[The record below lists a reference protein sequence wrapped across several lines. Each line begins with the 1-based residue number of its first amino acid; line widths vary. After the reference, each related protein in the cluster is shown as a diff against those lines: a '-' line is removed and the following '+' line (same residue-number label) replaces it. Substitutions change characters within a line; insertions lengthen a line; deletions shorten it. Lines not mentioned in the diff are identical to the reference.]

1 MYEKLSQDDEDES
14 DKDDDSNDE
23 KSKEVAKDDRN
34 EEVAKDDKSKEISKE
49 EKNKKAVTDDKI
61 KEELKQN
68 KDDEKVSIKENEVKQ
83 EKEKKNIE
91 EVEKSDHKNVTPEE
105 AHEYHQYPIP
115 GKYQVGP
122 SKPLV
127 NEKDLRLAYVPGVAY
142 PCQEI
147 VKDRDNVYKYTT
159 KDNTVCVI
167 SNGTAVLGLGD
178 IGALA
183 SKPVMEGKGVLLK
196 KFGDVNGVDLEVD
209 TSDPDEFIN
218 CVKLLGSSFGGI
230 NLEDLKGP
238 DCFYIENKL
247 KEIMDIPVFH
257 DDQHG
262 TAIIVAAGVMNAC
275 VLTDRK
281 LEDVK
286 VTFNGAGAAG
296 IACLQ
301 MLLDS
306 GVKPENA
313 ILCDSRGVIY
323 KGRTDGMNEWK
334 EKYVNDT
341 QKRTLEEAV
350 TECDIFVGVSAK
362 DALKPE
368 WVKKMN
374 AKPIIFALANPD
386 PEILPDQ
393 AKEAVPDAIIATG
406 RSDYPNQINNVM
418 CFPYLFRGALDV
430 RAKNIT
436 EKMKVATAKALAEL
450 AREEVPAEVNE
461 MYGKK
466 LEFGPDYIIPTPFDP
481 RLLVKISTAVAKAAT
496 ETEGNA
502 MISYEDWSVYEQTLQ
517 QRVDDRY
524 K

>member
-1 MYEKLSQDDEDES
+1 MSEGSGGSKPDDSQQKEENKNENSGDSKKEENKEENKKES
-14 DKDDDSNDE
+14 ASGDNDGKDDDE
-23 KSKEVAKDDRN
+23 
-34 EEVAKDDKSKEISKE
+34 
-49 EKNKKAVTDDKI
+49 
-61 KEELKQN
+61 
-68 KDDEKVSIKENEVKQ
+68 
-83 EKEKKNIE
+83 
-91 EVEKSDHKNVTPEE
+91 DHKNVTPEE

-115 GKYQVGP
+115 GKYQIAP
-122 SKPLV
+122 SKPLN
-127 NEKDLRLAYVPGVAY
+127 NEKDLRLAYVPGVVY

-147 VKDRDNVYKYTT
+147 MKDRDHIYTYTT
-159 KDNTVCVI
+159 KENTVCVI
-167 SNGTAVLGLGD
+167 SNGTAVLGLGN

-209 TSDPDEFIN
+209 TTDPDEFIS

-362 DALKPE
+362 GALKPE

>member
-1 MYEKLSQDDEDES
+1 MSEGSGGSKPDDSQQKEENKNENSGDSKKEENKEENKKES
-14 DKDDDSNDE
+14 ASGDNDGKDDDE
-23 KSKEVAKDDRN
+23 
-34 EEVAKDDKSKEISKE
+34 
-49 EKNKKAVTDDKI
+49 
-61 KEELKQN
+61 
-68 KDDEKVSIKENEVKQ
+68 
-83 EKEKKNIE
+83 
-91 EVEKSDHKNVTPEE
+91 DHKNVTPEE

-115 GKYQVGP
+115 GKYQIAP
-122 SKPLV
+122 SKPLN
-127 NEKDLRLAYVPGVAY
+127 NEKDLRLAYVPGVVY

-147 VKDRDNVYKYTT
+147 MKDRDHIYTYTT
-159 KDNTVCVI
+159 KENTVCVI
-167 SNGTAVLGLGD
+167 SNGTAVLGLGN

-209 TSDPDEFIN
+209 TTDPDEFIN

-362 DALKPE
+362 GALKPE

-502 MISYEDWSVYEQTLQ
+502 MITYEDWSIYEKTLQ
-517 QRVDDRY
+517 DRVSDRFN
-524 K
+524 

>member
-1 MYEKLSQDDEDES
+1 MSEGSGGSKPDDSQQKEENKNENSGDSKKEENKEENKKES
-14 DKDDDSNDE
+14 ASGDNDGKDDDE
-23 KSKEVAKDDRN
+23 
-34 EEVAKDDKSKEISKE
+34 
-49 EKNKKAVTDDKI
+49 
-61 KEELKQN
+61 
-68 KDDEKVSIKENEVKQ
+68 
-83 EKEKKNIE
+83 
-91 EVEKSDHKNVTPEE
+91 DHKNVTPEE

-115 GKYQVGP
+115 GKYQIAP
-122 SKPLV
+122 SKPLN
-127 NEKDLRLAYVPGVAY
+127 NEKDLRLAYVPGVVY

-147 VKDRDNVYKYTT
+147 MKDRDHIYTYTT
-159 KDNTVCVI
+159 KENTVCVI
-167 SNGTAVLGLGD
+167 SNGTAVLGLGN

-209 TSDPDEFIN
+209 TTDPDEFIN

-313 ILCDSRGVIY
+313 ILCDSKGVIY

-362 DALKPE
+362 GALKPE